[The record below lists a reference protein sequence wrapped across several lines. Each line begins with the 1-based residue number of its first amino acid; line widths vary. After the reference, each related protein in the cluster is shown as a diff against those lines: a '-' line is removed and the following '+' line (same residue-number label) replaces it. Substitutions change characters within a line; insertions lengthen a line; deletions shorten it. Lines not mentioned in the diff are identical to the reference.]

1 MDPSALSPGC
11 SGRRLEGTGLEEVR
25 GVLVTSWSSFYSL
38 GAESTHALQLLLYIP
53 RIPCSRNVT
62 DKFTS
67 TQPGGSQGPM
77 SCQCLLCGCAHDT
90 HLKLDLGLSNV
101 GLAAA
106 SAGNLLCLGD
116 LVPDS
121 LCPCQSLFVQSRVMA
136 RTSALKSSSG

>member
-1 MDPSALSPGC
+1 
-11 SGRRLEGTGLEEVR
+11 
-25 GVLVTSWSSFYSL
+25 
-38 GAESTHALQLLLYIP
+38 
-53 RIPCSRNVT
+53 
-62 DKFTS
+62 
-67 TQPGGSQGPM
+67 M

-90 HLKLDLGLSNV
+90 YLKLDLGLSNV

-136 RTSALKSSSG
+136 RTSALKSSNG